1 MSTTPT
7 PPVEPGSN
15 RRLLVII
22 VALVVIALVIGGLV
36 AAYWFLFGSEAPP
49 APTIVDAIKIL
60 LPSASPE

>member
-7 PPVEPGSN
+7 PPAEPGSN

-22 VALVVIALVIGGLV
+22 VVLVMIALVIGGLV
-36 AAYWFLFGSEAPP
+36 AAYLFLFGSEAPP
-49 APTIVDAIKIL
+49 APTIDDAIKIL